1 LRPILVYG
9 FLELPILNPHI
20 IRMTIE
26 DTHAPE
32 KKSTIKQWLPLVLVG
47 AVLILG
53 YFSGLKDYISLSNL
67 IEQRENIN
75 NFVTDN
81 FVSALLIYI
90 LVYTLLV
97 AISFPGASALSIT
110 SGLIFGWFTAGL
122 ATVSAATLG
131 AIIIFLI
138 ARSSL
143 GNVLK
148 ERAGAFMTKM
158 MEGFQK
164 DAFQYLLTL
173 RLIPAFPFWAVN
185 IVPALLNMKL
195 LPYAIATF
203 IGIIPGTFAFAY
215 LGAGL
220 DSVIAE
226 QEAANPGCA
235 DAGTCSIEI
244 GALVTTEL
252 LLALAFL
259 AVLSFLPFIIKKLR
273 GRTVG

>member
-1 LRPILVYG
+1 
-9 FLELPILNPHI
+9 
-20 IRMTIE
+20 MTI
-26 DTHAPE
+26 DAVQNTE
-32 KKSTIKQWLPLVLVG
+32 KKSTLRQWLPLVAVVAILV
-47 AVLILG
+47 AG
-53 YFSGLKDYISLSNL
+53 YFSGLGEYISLSNL
-67 IEQRENIN
+67 IKQRENID
-75 NFVTDN
+75 NFVTN
-81 FVSALLIYI
+81 NYLTALLIYI

-110 SGLIFGWFTAGL
+110 SGLIFGWLVAGL
-122 ATVSAATLG
+122 ATVTAATMG
-131 AIIIFLI
+131 AVIIFMI

-148 ERAGAFMTKM
+148 DKAGGFMAKM
-158 MEGFQK
+158 MDGFQK

-195 LPYAIATF
+195 LPYTIATF
-203 IGIIPGTFAFAY
+203 IGIIPGTFAFSY

-226 QEAANPGCA
+226 QERANPGCA

-259 AVLSFLPFIIKKLR
+259 AALSFLPFVIKKLR
-273 GRTVG
+273 GKPAI

>member
-1 LRPILVYG
+1 MT
-9 FLELPILNPHI
+9 LE
-20 IRMTIE
+20 T
-26 DTHAPE
+26 TSAPE
-32 KKSTIKQWLPLVLVG
+32 KKSALKQWLPLVLVLL
-47 AVLILG
+47 VLVAG

-75 NFVTDN
+75 V
-81 FVSALLIYI
+81 FVSNNYVSAIVIYV

-97 AISFPGASALSIT
+97 AISFPGASALSVT
-110 SGLIFGWFTAGL
+110 SGLVFGWFVAGV
-122 ATVSAATLG
+122 ATVTAATLG
-131 AIIIFLI
+131 AVIIFLI

-143 GNVLK
+143 GNILK
-148 ERAGAFMTKM
+148 NRAGGFMSKM
-158 MEGFQK
+158 VEGFQK

-195 LPYAIATF
+195 APYAIATF
-203 IGIIPGTFAFAY
+203 IGIIPGTFAFTY
-215 LGAGL
+215 LGSGL

-226 QEAANPGCA
+226 QERANPGCA
-235 DAGTCSIEI
+235 EAGTCEIEI

-259 AVLSFLPFIIKKLR
+259 ALLSFLPFIIKKLR
-273 GRTVG
+273 GSSPE

>member
-1 LRPILVYG
+1 MT
-9 FLELPILNPHI
+9 LE
-20 IRMTIE
+20 T
-26 DTHAPE
+26 TSAPE
-32 KKSTIKQWLPLVLVG
+32 KKSAIKQWLPLVLVLL
-47 AVLILG
+47 VLFAG

-75 NFVTDN
+75 V
-81 FVSALLIYI
+81 FVSDNYVSAIVIYV

-97 AISFPGASALSIT
+97 AISFPGASALSVT
-110 SGLIFGWFTAGL
+110 SGLVFGWFVAGV
-122 ATVSAATLG
+122 ATVTAATLG
-131 AIIIFLI
+131 AVIIFLI

-143 GNVLK
+143 GNILK
-148 ERAGAFMTKM
+148 NRAGGFMSKM
-158 MEGFQK
+158 VEGFQK

-195 LPYAIATF
+195 APYAIATF
-203 IGIIPGTFAFAY
+203 IGIIPGTFAFTY
-215 LGAGL
+215 LGSGL

-226 QEAANPGCA
+226 QERANPGCA
-235 DAGTCSIEI
+235 EAGTCEIEI

-259 AVLSFLPFIIKKLR
+259 ALLSFLPFIIKKLR
-273 GRTVG
+273 GSSPE

>member
-1 LRPILVYG
+1 MT
-9 FLELPILNPHI
+9 LETTQ
-20 IRMTIE
+20 M
-26 DTHAPE
+26 PE
-32 KKSTIKQWLPLVLVG
+32 KKSALKQWLPLILVG
-47 AVLILG
+47 AVLVIG

-75 NFVTDN
+75 TFVTN
-81 FVSALLIYI
+81 NYVSAVLIYI
-90 LVYTLLV
+90 LIYTGLV

-110 SGLIFGWFTAGL
+110 SGLVFGWFVAGL
-122 ATVSAATLG
+122 ATVTAATLG

-148 ERAGAFMTKM
+148 DRAGGFMAKM

-195 LPYAIATF
+195 VPYAIATF

-226 QEAANPGCA
+226 QERANPGCA
-235 DAGTCSIEI
+235 DAGTCSIEV

-259 AVLSFLPFIIKKLR
+259 AALSFLPFVVKKLR
-273 GRTVG
+273 GKPAV